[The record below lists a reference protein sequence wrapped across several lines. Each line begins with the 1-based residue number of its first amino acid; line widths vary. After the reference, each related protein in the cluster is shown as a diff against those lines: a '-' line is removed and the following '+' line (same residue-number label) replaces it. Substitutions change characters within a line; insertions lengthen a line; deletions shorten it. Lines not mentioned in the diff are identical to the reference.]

1 MRKNESITYQKAMA
15 RNRRKKAIRKDVFGT
30 EEKPRL
36 VVFRSLKNITGQI
49 INDQNGT
56 TLVYLSTLSKDVEI
70 DTSKKRT
77 EQSLEVGQK
86 LGEMALAKG
95 ITQVCFDRG
104 GYLFHG
110 RVKAF
115 AEGAR
120 KAGLKF

>member
-1 MRKNESITYQKAMA
+1 MA
-15 RNRRKKAIRKDVFGT
+15 RNRRKKAIRKDVFGNA
-30 EEKPRL
+30 ERPRL

-56 TLVYLSTLSKDVEI
+56 TLVYLSTLSKEVKI

-77 EQSLEVGQK
+77 EQSFEIGQK
-86 LGEMALAKG
+86 LGEMALTKG

>member
-1 MRKNESITYQKAMA
+1 MRKNESITYQKTMA
-15 RNRRKKAIRKDVFGT
+15 RNRRKKAIRKDVFGNA
-30 EEKPRL
+30 ERPRL

-56 TLVYLSTLSKDVEI
+56 TLVYLSTLSKEVKI

-77 EQSLEVGQK
+77 EQSFEIGQK
-86 LGEMALAKG
+86 LGEMALTKG